1 MDSLVFWLDRPFKAR
16 QVVRRMKPRPGVV
29 TIRYRGSFARSALKA
44 FVVLALLAFLVNGLG
59 ERKSQGL
66 SANEVASTAGAAA
79 SPR

>member
-16 QVVRRMKPRPGVV
+16 QAVGRMKPRPGVV
-29 TIRYRGSFARSALKA
+29 TIQYRGSFARSALKA
-44 FVVLALLAFLVNGLG
+44 FVVLALLAFLTNGLG
-59 ERKSQGL
+59 ERNIQSL